1 MKPLLTLT
9 IAFLILLAPAPAFAQ
24 NNVSPDGIYTGGGLI
39 PCGQNMD
46 NKCNSC
52 HVVVLANTV
61 IKWLIGITFMIF
73 AGMAVYAG
81 VKMVM
86 SGGNSHAKEDAK
98 EMFTNAFI
106 GLLII
111 LGAWLM
117 IDTLLR
123 YVLKNGQNG
132 NIAGYGPWSQ
142 VECVEE
148 TTPGITQMMID
159 EAEFSGNYYVPSYAS
174 SGTGAGGS
182 CSVITDTNNPCHP
195 TNLSK
200 YFGAR
205 AEEASKICNKESGGR
220 IVNSRTDICCGTNG
234 CQSGEPSFSGGVFQ
248 INVLANG
255 GLIPGC
261 RAGSF
266 YKKNGTKTAQGDCV
280 QRNSKGICTGWSC
293 EIIDQAMYNTC
304 MQATRNVDL
313 NLQIAGKLFQQ
324 SGGFGPWNWSRR
336 LCGIP

>member
-24 NNVSPDGIYTGGGLI
+24 NNVNSDGIYTGGGLI

-148 TTPGITQMMID
+148 TTASTIAMTIIEDEFNPTSVVFGGTSVTPVAAGQMTSLKAAGVNVAAWPGINGPGRTD
-159 EAEFSGNYYVPSYAS
+159 LAHPSVVAATLWMQNEGIRRFRKTPFQVTAAY
-174 SGTGAGGS
+174 
-182 CSVITDTNNPCHP
+182 TNNVGH
-195 TNLSK
+195 S
-200 YFGAR
+200 
-205 AEEASKICNKESGGR
+205 
-220 IVNSRTDICCGTNG
+220 
-234 CQSGEPSFSGGVFQ
+234 
-248 INVLANG
+248 
-255 GLIPGC
+255 
-261 RAGSF
+261 AGSQH
-266 YKKNGTKTAQGDCV
+266 YKGTA
-280 QRNSKGICTGWSC
+280 
-293 EIIDQAMYNTC
+293 
-304 MQATRNVDL
+304 VDL
-313 NLQIAGKLFQQ
+313 QPINGITYDQIIQ
-324 SGGFGPWNWSRR
+324 
-336 LCGIP
+336 LCKDVKFTYINDERKGNHIHCDMR